1 MTMPET
7 RRGLALGSCGS
18 LVAILVAVAAAPLPA
33 PPDRDATRDAMRKL
47 DFLVGDWSGSGWMQL
62 GPDTRIDIQSRETL
76 ASKLEGMIVAVECAH
91 EGVAPGNQDSLIVFR
106 SFGVISY
113 DTRAKKYNFRSWQE
127 SGRSAD
133 YDATVSESTFE
144 WGTAEAS
151 GRVRHVVRIDDQ
163 GLWQETGETSPD
175 GTHWRRISA
184 MTLSRT
190 TTAGSLR
197 DAGHE

>member
-1 MTMPET
+1 MPET
-7 RRGLALGSCGS
+7 RRGLALGTCGA
-18 LVAILVAVAAAPLPA
+18 LVAILVSVAAAPLPA
-33 PPDRDATRDAMRKL
+33 PPDRDATMDAMRQL
-47 DFLVGDWSGSGWMQL
+47 DFLVGEWSGSGWMQM
-62 GPDTRIDIQSRETL
+62 GPDTRMDIQSHETL
-76 ASKLEGMIVAVECAH
+76 TSKLGGMIVAVESLH
-91 EGVAPGNQDSLIVFR
+91 EGEAPGIQDSLVVFR

-113 DTRAKKYNFRSWQE
+113 DTQARKYHLHSWQE

-133 YDATVSESTFE
+133 YDATVSENAFE
-144 WGTAEAS
+144 WGDSDAG

-163 GLWQETGETSPD
+163 GLWQETGETSAD